1 MARNLFLLTAL
12 AALAGCQT
20 PSQPPSPS
28 GLESGAVDAPA
39 VTAPAAADIAPAA
52 APASKKLPL
61 GTVRRK

>member
-28 GLESGAVDAPA
+28 GLESAAVTSPVAPATVDA
-39 VTAPAAADIAPAA
+39 APAA

>member
-12 AALAGCQT
+12 VALAGCQT

-28 GLESGAVDAPA
+28 GVESAI
-39 VTAPAAADIAPAA
+39 VTAPAAPATVDAAPAA

>member
-12 AALAGCQT
+12 VALAGCQT

-28 GLESGAVDAPA
+28 GIESST
-39 VTAPAAADIAPAA
+39 VTAPAVVPAADTTPAA
-52 APASKKLPL
+52 APASNKLPL